1 MLVIKGTAQRSL
13 MLRDGPGRSRHL
25 PGQAGPDGADSSN
38 FKGTARCHDSALAAT
53 MASKNFLLNVQ
64 LKSKSRWSVRL
75 GPLEWVKHT
84 YERPT
89 DDSLQLLGSA
99 RHGMQVGALAKLG
112 DEFVLVV
119 GDHVTALSHAD
130 NKDLATA
137 TAHAQSFERPMEFQ
151 KMPPVSATAPVV
163 VVIKRRRI
171 PAPH

>member
-1 MLVIKGTAQRSL
+1 M
-13 MLRDGPGRSRHL
+13 
-25 PGQAGPDGADSSN
+25 
-38 FKGTARCHDSALAAT
+38 
-53 MASKNFLLNVQ
+53 LNVQ

-84 YERPT
+84 YERLT
-89 DDSLQLLGSA
+89 DDPLQLLGSA

-130 NKDLATA
+130 NRDLAAA
-137 TAHAQSFERPMEFQ
+137 TAHAQSFEQQMDLK
-151 KMPPVSATAPVV
+151 KMPPVSATVPVV
-163 VVIKRRRI
+163 VIIKRRRI

>member
-1 MLVIKGTAQRSL
+1 MTQVISDTA
-13 MLRDGPGRSRHL
+13 
-25 PGQAGPDGADSSN
+25 QAGPDGADSSN
-38 FKGTARCHDSALAAT
+38 FKGTGRRHESALAAT
-53 MASKNFLLNVQ
+53 MASKKFLLNVQ

-89 DDSLQLLGSA
+89 DDYLQLLGSA

-119 GDHVTALSHAD
+119 GDHVSTLSRAD
-130 NKDLATA
+130 NKDLAAA
-137 TAHAQSFERPMEFQ
+137 TAHAQSFEQPMEFQ
-151 KMPPVSATAPVV
+151 KMPPVSVAAPVV